1 MSKLKSIDTSFE
13 MTYNQGIER
22 CHNLVSVTR
31 GEKNM
36 IYGYCRVSTK
46 GQAKDGNSLTSQ
58 EQDILERYKDAL
70 ICKEAY
76 TGTTTDR
83 PVFSEV
89 VKMMK
94 EHDMLVV
101 TKLDRLARNTEEG
114 IHIVKEL
121 FKKKCSVH
129 VLNVGLLEDTAM
141 GQFFITTLL
150 AVAELER
157 NQIIERCQNGKAIAK
172 QNPDFTEG
180 RPKKFNQ
187 KQVDHALELL
197 KSHSYKE
204 VSQLTGVSKS
214 TLIRAKR
221 KADQK

>member
-1 MSKLKSIDTSFE
+1 
-13 MTYNQGIER
+13 
-22 CHNLVSVTR
+22 
-31 GEKNM
+31 M

-46 GQAKDGNSLTSQ
+46 GQAKDGNSLEAQ
-58 EQDILERYKDAL
+58 EKDILSRYNDAQ
-70 ICKEAY
+70 IYKEAY
-76 TGTTTDR
+76 TGTTIDR

-94 EHDMLVV
+94 EHDILVV
-101 TKLDRLARNTEEG
+101 SKLDRLARNTEEG

-121 FKKKCSVH
+121 FKKICSVH
-129 VLNVGLLEDTAM
+129 VLNVGLLVDTAM

-172 QNPDFTEG
+172 QNPEFTEG

-187 KQVDHALELL
+187 KQVNHALDLL
-197 KSHSYKE
+197 ESHSYKE
-204 VSQLTGVSKS
+204 VEQLTGISKS

-221 KADQK
+221 KKQCEE